1 MIKES
6 RKAAAELKRSSNYNQ
21 QSTTSLLT
29 KGGAPE
35 AFKVKQKLNIFY

>member
-6 RKAAAELKRSSNYNQ
+6 RKAAAELKRSSNYNKP
-21 QSTTSLLT
+21 TYT
-29 KGGAPE
+29 KGGAPK